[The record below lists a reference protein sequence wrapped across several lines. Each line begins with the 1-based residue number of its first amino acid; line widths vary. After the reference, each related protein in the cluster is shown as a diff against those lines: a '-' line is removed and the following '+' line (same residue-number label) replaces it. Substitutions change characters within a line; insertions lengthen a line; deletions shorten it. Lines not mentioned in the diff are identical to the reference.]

1 MPLEESPD
9 GGHEQGNIKKYAG
22 LIHEVGIIKDHVER
36 ERQKARLEQESLKA
50 KLQDRE
56 KEAVAVQK
64 ELSIQLRCAGRSY
77 QQLLNATRELQ
88 EQLENEKVGREKDKL
103 PYIDEIRALKAQL
116 NKGDKPWRDE
126 ISKRDAKILKLQ
138 EAASNQEVRLRE
150 AVEAIEPVRIEG
162 ERKLKAAEDR
172 AEQIQQEVFLLKEEL
187 EDVKEQW
194 QVEVAK
200 AKDVHH
206 KEVMKLQIQI
216 QEIQSESDTIAGPY
230 IKQIKELELQKQG
243 LEVQLSQ
250 VDYTP
255 FQKEVE
261 IKEKGYDLLVH
272 DFRTKEQT
280 HSDNVDRMREGFE
293 EVIQKLDRKLQSV
306 EKEYEKKMEPWV
318 AMVAEREEEVRKLQD
333 KIRTMQEEKA
343 EGRAKIQT
351 KMQDLEKECRIAKE
365 SLDLFVKENTK
376 LLRQKEEK
384 EEEEAAP
391 THPRQRMQVMEMRL
405 DEVTRRCEILIKNR
419 DRELK
424 DKTDIITKLQER
436 VLQQSKE
443 NIALDRKW
451 DERVQ
456 QKEEGYGI
464 VVAELQHA
472 EGQILEER
480 EKTAAAKREIQKRDQ
495 RIVELRQEHSEE
507 LRCRLRDRKLLFK
520 RLRELEAELAL
531 KANREDEIRQEWE
544 AAYDELRTRC
554 ELREADLEIEVVRRD
569 KAQAAR
575 EKELLAV
582 RGQFDKARVTWESK
596 ERELEVLV
604 RTRDRLV
611 TSLKNEI
618 ELVAESW
625 EVKYDKLLSLFD
637 KLQKKYDELLGPGG
651 LAEALRRA
659 RDLKEENVQLTR
671 QTHELKEMLK
681 KQKRQIRDLQ
691 LDIDMHMKETADLI
705 LQKEQGIAEMVGDY
719 AKLQAQFRNEVEQK
733 ERITIELTEEK
744 RAIVASFQARIQQ
757 LEQLVEAMRFT
768 DREELVDTID
778 VWKRAYERICI
789 ARDEIEEEYQ
799 AQLVTK
805 DKQLRKMALDNAE
818 ERENVK
824 KEMERWLE
832 RVQEV
837 EEEWKKK
844 MIPLH
849 VQKDEL
855 EKKIL
860 ELERN
865 LLIKEAELRRALRLA
880 DSRLEDPEKEAM
892 KKKIAELEGNIK
904 KQEEGIRIL
913 VEENTQLR
921 EHVDAVVEQAEGA
934 QEDWEP
940 QIRWRDERYEA
951 MMKEHEQV
959 KQILQEEMLKAQE
972 ACKQIEEQVRRFPNP
987 FEAELEEL
995 KDRYAQMQAG
1005 TQRLSVENVQLREKL
1020 QDQEEAFDEEK
1031 RQLEDQ
1037 IRVAHHILSQ
1047 VNALGTLR
1055 SMGEEA
1061 TAAQKKPGIDPDKG
1075 KRT

>member
-1 MPLEESPD
+1 M
-9 GGHEQGNIKKYAG
+9 
-22 LIHEVGIIKDHVER
+22 
-36 ERQKARLEQESLKA
+36 
-50 KLQDRE
+50 
-56 KEAVAVQK
+56 AVARN
-64 ELSIQLRCAGRSY
+64 LSMAAAQ
-77 QQLLNATRELQ
+77 
-88 EQLENEKVGREKDKL
+88 VGREKDKL

-200 AKDVHH
+200 ANDVHH

-243 LEVQLSQ
+243 LEVQLSQANLIILCRWYSQELKDSGAQ

-343 EGRAKIQT
+343 EGREKIQT

-507 LRCRLRDRKLLFK
+507 LRCRLRDRNLLFK

-818 ERENVK
+818 E
-824 KEMERWLE
+824 MERWLE

-849 VQKDEL
+849 IQKDEL

>member
-1 MPLEESPD
+1 M
-9 GGHEQGNIKKYAG
+9 KKYAG
-22 LIHEVGIIKDHVER
+22 LIHEVGIIKDHVDR

-50 KLQDRE
+50 KLRDRE
-56 KEAVAVQK
+56 KEALAVQK

-88 EQLENEKVGREKDKL
+88 EQLEAEKTNREKDKL

-116 NKGDKPWRDE
+116 SKGDKPWRDE

-138 EAASNQEVRLRE
+138 EAASHQEVRLRE
-150 AVEAIEPVRIEG
+150 AVEAIEPVRVEG
-162 ERKLKAAEDR
+162 EKKLKAAEER
-172 AEQIQQEVFLLKEEL
+172 AKSIQKEVFHLQEEVEEIKE
-187 EDVKEQW
+187 KW
-194 QVEVAK
+194 QEEVSK
-200 AKDVHH
+200 AKEDHH
-206 KEVMKLQIQI
+206 KEVLKLQIKI
-216 QEIQSESDTIAGPY
+216 REIEAESDKIAGPY

-255 FQKEVE
+255 FEKQVE

-293 EVIQKLDRKLQSV
+293 EVIQKLDRKLQSL

-318 AMVAEREEEVRKLQD
+318 ALVAEREEDVRRLQD
-333 KIRTMQEEKA
+333 KIKTMQEEKA
-343 EGRAKIQT
+343 EAREQVSDRQQELEEELKAT
-351 KMQDLEKECRIAKE
+351 KEG
-365 SLDLFVKENTK
+365 LDLFVKENTK
-376 LLRQKEEK
+376 LRRQRDEIVEQ
-384 EEEEAAP
+384 EAAP
-391 THPRQRMQVMEMRL
+391 THPKQKMQAMEMRL

-424 DKTDIITKLQER
+424 EKTEIISKLQDR

-443 NIALDRKW
+443 NMALDRKW
-451 DERVQ
+451 DDRVQ
-456 QKEEGYGI
+456 LKEEGYGI
-464 VVAELQHA
+464 VVAQLKHA

-495 RIVELRQEHSEE
+495 RILDLKQEHSEE
-507 LRCRLRDRKLLFK
+507 LRCRLRDRNMLFK
-520 RLRELEAELAL
+520 RNRELEAEMAT
-531 KANREDEIRQEWE
+531 KANNEDEIRREWE
-544 AAYDELRTRC
+544 AAYDDLRTHYEC
-554 ELREADLEIEVVRRD
+554 READLEIEIVRRD

-582 RGQFDKARVTWESK
+582 RGQFDKARITWESK

-651 LAEALRRA
+651 LSEALRRA

-671 QTHELKEMLK
+671 QTHELKEMIK

-733 ERITIELTEEK
+733 ERITIEMTEEK
-744 RAIVASFQARIQQ
+744 RAIVASFQARIEQ

-778 VWKRAYERICI
+778 VWKRAYARICI
-789 ARDEIEEEYQ
+789 ARDEMEEEYQ
-799 AQLVTK
+799 AQLFTK
-805 DKQLRKMALDNAE
+805 DKQLRKMALDNSE
-818 ERENVK
+818 ERENVQ
-824 KEMERWLE
+824 KEIAKWLE
-832 RVQEV
+832 KVQQV

-844 MIPLH
+844 MVPLH
-849 VQKDEL
+849 IQKEEL

-892 KKKIAELEGNIK
+892 KKKIAELEANIK
-904 KQEEGIRIL
+904 KQEEGVRIL
-913 VEENTQLR
+913 IEENTQLR
-921 EHVDAVVEQAEGA
+921 QHVHEVVEQAEGA

-959 KQILQEEMLKAQE
+959 KQILQQEMLKAQE

-1020 QDQEEAFDEEK
+1020 QDQEEAYDEEK
-1031 RQLEDQ
+1031 RLMEDQ
-1037 IRVAHHILSQ
+1037 IRVAHHILQQ
-1047 VNALGTLR
+1047 VTGLGALRHL
-1055 SMGEEA
+1055 GEEA
-1061 TAAQKKPGIDPDKG
+1061 STAAKQLGIDPDKS
-1075 KRT
+1075 KAK